1 MTPASPQDWVPLW
14 TAVAAVAAS
23 LTALVTI
30 AYTYFTLRLVRSQAE
45 PKVIVYVKHDHE
57 RPSVLVIVIENIG
70 RDIAHDVQFTS
81 SRPIPTK
88 AWGIELSSA
97 AKAEVMDHGPLVSGI
112 PALGPGD
119 PRTITWGQYGGLAK
133 AIGTEPITLTYTY
146 RHGRHVFSGETRLEV
161 ESYIGTDAHD
171 KPAVVVA
178 RSAKEIEGT
187 LKSIAKSLN
196 VIAAKDRDA
205 V

>member
-1 MTPASPQDWVPLW
+1 MSTSLQDWVPLW

-30 AYTYFTLRLVRSQAE
+30 AYTYFTLRLVRSQSE
-45 PKVIVYVKHDHE
+45 PKVIVYVKHDHD
-57 RPSVLVIVIENIG
+57 RPSILVIVIENIG

-81 SRPIPTK
+81 SRPIPAK
-88 AWGIELSSA
+88 AWGIEMADA
-97 AKAEVMDHGPLVSGI
+97 ATAEVMNDGPLISGI

-119 PRTITWGQYGGLAK
+119 PRTITWGQFGGLAK
-133 AIGTEPITLTYTY
+133 AISTNPIKLSYTY
-146 RHGRHVFSGETRLEV
+146 RQGNHVLSGETQLEV
-161 ESYIGTDAHD
+161 ESYIGTDAHE

-178 RSAKEIEGT
+178 RSAKEIEST
-187 LKSIAKSLN
+187 LKSISKSLSTLSK
-196 VIAAKDRDA
+196 KDRDT